1 MAYLYAAL
9 GLSMFTGILAM
20 FQMSNALL
28 KQQILSKSPDDSYS
42 QTVLQTNDK
51 RFLQVLE
58 NSNSTWGTGDTLC
71 ESVKQEIA
79 TLGEEFNSITDYY
92 EINANNS
99 SSNRFQGTCYLGK
112 DNHRVLITPNNEE
125 DSINLF
131 SCILNK
137 KIVCDFEES
146 N

>member
-28 KQQILSKSPDDSYS
+28 QQQILSKSPDDSYS

-71 ESVKQEIA
+71 ESVKEEIA
-79 TLGEEFNSITDYY
+79 TSGEEFNSINDYY
-92 EINANNS
+92 EINSNNS
-99 SSNRFQGTCYLGK
+99 SSNRFAGTCYLGK
-112 DNHRVLITPNNEE
+112 DKHRVLITPNNEE

-131 SCILNK
+131 SCVLNK

>member
-28 KQQILSKSPDDSYS
+28 QQQILSKSPDDSYS

-51 RFLQVLE
+51 KFLQVLE
-58 NSNSTWGTGDTLC
+58 NSNSTWGTSDTLC
-71 ESVKQEIA
+71 ERLKQEIA

-92 EINANNS
+92 KINANNS

-112 DNHRVLITPNNEE
+112 DYHRVLITPNNKE

-131 SCILNK
+131 SCVLNK
-137 KIVCDFEES
+137 NSVCDFEES